1 MLILLRA
8 LFIVTVFALTAMA
21 APPTDTEATRLLVG
35 SWVSGEPRA
44 PGGTTFKADGTF
56 TSDGTFA
63 TRNGPITIKVEGKW
77 HVKDGILIE
86 ELTRSSHPNIVPVG
100 LTTRD
105 TLLSVTEKEYRY
117 RTEYA
122 TESGYKRAETPQK
135 APAK

>member
-1 MLILLRA
+1 MLTLFRA

-35 SWVSGEPRA
+35 SWTRDDPAFVTGM
-44 PGGTTFKADGTF
+44 TLKVDGTF
-56 TSDGTFA
+56 TSEGTFA

-77 HVKDGILIE
+77 HVKDGILVE

-100 LTTRD
+100 HISRD
-105 TLLSVTEKEYRY
+105 TLLSVTQKEYRF
-117 RTEYA
+117 RTVDAKEA
-122 TESGYKRAETPQK
+122 GYKRAEAPQK